1 MHNQE
6 DQNYHPLDGA
16 KIIDNNSFHKKAKHK
31 IVLVNYSSL
40 DVINIDFF
48 VLEEDEAYWNFV
60 GNLNKCDFAKEIG
73 LNPKVQL
80 RKAAYVA
87 YKADLPK
94 DISIFAT
101 VKNNDMY
108 FFVLEKSNKILG
120 RAISFD
126 AIKDSVED
134 GLYKLDATV
143 QARKYEDN
151 IRVKNAPNCI
161 IMAVSPEL
169 GTWEVVGYVERG
181 KFKKLFK
188 GDIDELSTHWV
199 IQVLEAQRDYTISA
213 YAKHDDLYINFV
225 SNASYEEYES
235 ESYED
240 EGYET
245 KSDYD
250 EDYELDNSN
259 EEESDDEFEVFNPE
273 TYSDKSNIISIDGK
287 KYYKL
292 VTNQWN
298 ARIELNKKFDLS
310 SYSTLNVE
318 FMMENSSSNQV
329 VFVFSDGNQ
338 TVAKI
343 SDTPPSN
350 TNVEYN
356 TAFGKNNYS
365 EDTNYD
371 GIGDIPCTS
380 NELYEILVFVQEKI
394 NWTAIDD
401 VEIYIGKITAT
412 Y

>member
-1 MHNQE
+1 MKKRICLFCLCLLISVCFAQSRKPKLP
-6 DQNYHPLDGA
+6 PLDGA

-48 VLEEDEAYWNFV
+48 VLEEDEATWNYV
-60 GNLNKCDFAKEIG
+60 GNLNKCDFAKEIS

-80 RKAAYVA
+80 RKADYVA

-101 VKNNDMY
+101 VRNNDMY

-120 RAISFD
+120 RTTSFD
-126 AIKDSVED
+126 AIKDSAED

-151 IRVKNAPNCI
+151 IRVENAPNCI
-161 IMAVSPEL
+161 IMAVSPEV

-188 GDIDELSTHWV
+188 DDIDELSTHWV

-240 EGYET
+240 EDYET

-250 EDYELDNSN
+250 EDYE
-259 EEESDDEFEVFNPE
+259 
-273 TYSDKSNIISIDGK
+273 
-287 KYYKL
+287 
-292 VTNQWN
+292 
-298 ARIELNKKFDLS
+298 
-310 SYSTLNVE
+310 
-318 FMMENSSSNQV
+318 
-329 VFVFSDGNQ
+329 
-338 TVAKI
+338 
-343 SDTPPSN
+343 
-350 TNVEYN
+350 
-356 TAFGKNNYS
+356 
-365 EDTNYD
+365 
-371 GIGDIPCTS
+371 
-380 NELYEILVFVQEKI
+380 
-394 NWTAIDD
+394 
-401 VEIYIGKITAT
+401 
-412 Y
+412 